1 MSHPTNNLDPR
12 SNNNPNIKDVGISFD
27 NSTQFGASYP
37 PPNQIPQLT
46 PYTQPYTQPSPY
58 SNANLS
64 TTMSFPSISSQT
76 QGSLP
81 IQTTNYNPTQLQVD
95 PNTLL
100 ALLSQINTNAL
111 KLQQPQTPGFVQ
123 NNTSSN
129 LTYPP
134 PKQPLVNQ
142 MALQSYPHY
151 PNDVKYDQNINYDYR
166 EKDNNHRN
174 KRRSDAII
182 VCNLPHDITVEVLA
196 NEFEKYGKLKYD
208 RSKNPPQPL
217 IIIYYD
223 GTSPKGEAKI
233 IFEDPNVAE
242 SAVKHYHGQNTFGNG
257 PLNVRLAG
265 PPVRDR
271 EWRDRG
277 RDKGY
282 RKDEKFKGFSGKGG
296 APREG
301 DWICP
306 DCANNNFSWREFCHQ
321 CGRKKTPDVET
332 IKGEHLSMYKGN
344 NYRHVDDKR
353 YQRRSPY

>member
-196 NEFEKYGKLKYD
+196 NEFEKYGKLKV
-208 RSKNPPQPL
+208 L
-217 IIIYYD
+217 IFNFFFII
-223 GTSPKGEAKI
+223 
-233 IFEDPNVAE
+233 
-242 SAVKHYHGQNTFGNG
+242 
-257 PLNVRLAG
+257 
-265 PPVRDR
+265 
-271 EWRDRG
+271 
-277 RDKGY
+277 
-282 RKDEKFKGFSGKGG
+282 
-296 APREG
+296 
-301 DWICP
+301 
-306 DCANNNFSWREFCHQ
+306 
-321 CGRKKTPDVET
+321 
-332 IKGEHLSMYKGN
+332 
-344 NYRHVDDKR
+344 
-353 YQRRSPY
+353 